1 MFTEINDKYY
11 LNEMSMTILMADLVG
26 EYARAQTNEGLEE
39 LTHDIAANIDAKGVV
54 EAFKKNW
61 RRPRDGSNSD
71 IQDVYRS
78 VPDAIQWAADREL
91 ERRADAAQADKYKK
105 LLDAV
110 FNGDIDP
117 DDLYLDGHNDKGLF

>member
-26 EYARAQTNEGLEE
+26 EYSRAQTNEGLEE
-39 LTHDIAANIDAKGVV
+39 LTHDIAANIDAQGVV
-54 EAFKKNW
+54 EAFKKDW
-61 RRPRDGSNSD
+61 RRPRDGSNKD
-71 IQDVYRS
+71 LHDMYRS

-91 ERRADAAQADKYKK
+91 ERRADAAQANKYKK

-117 DDLYLDGHNDKGLF
+117 DDLYLNGHNDKGMF

>member
-11 LNEMSMTILMADLVG
+11 LNEMSMTILMADAVRD
-26 EYARAQTNEGLEE
+26 YICPQE
-39 LTHDIAANIDAKGVV
+39 LILTGPKLNQKHAENVV

-61 RRPRDGSNSD
+61 RRPRDGSNKD
-71 IQDVYRS
+71 LHDMYRS
-78 VPDAIQWAADREL
+78 VPDAIQWAADREH
-91 ERRADAAQADKYKK
+91 ERRADVAQADKYKK

>member
-11 LNEMSMTILMADLVG
+11 LNEMSMTILMADAVRD
-26 EYARAQTNEGLEE
+26 YICPQE
-39 LTHDIAANIDAKGVV
+39 LILTGPKLNQKHAENVV

-61 RRPRDGSNSD
+61 RRPRDGSNKD
-71 IQDVYRS
+71 LHDMYRS
-78 VPDAIQWAADREL
+78 VPEAIQWAADRER
-91 ERRADAAQADKYKK
+91 ERRADVAQADKYKK

>member
-11 LNEMSMTILMADLVG
+11 LNEMSMTILMADAVRD
-26 EYARAQTNEGLEE
+26 YICPQE
-39 LTHDIAANIDAKGVV
+39 LILTGPKLNQKHAENVV

-61 RRPRDGSNSD
+61 RRPRDGSNKD
-71 IQDVYRS
+71 LHDMYRS
-78 VPDAIQWAADREL
+78 VPDAIQWAADRER
-91 ERRADAAQADKYKK
+91 ERRADVAQADKYKK

>member
-11 LNEMSMTILMADLVG
+11 LNEMSMTILMADAVRD
-26 EYARAQTNEGLEE
+26 YICPQE
-39 LTHDIAANIDAKGVV
+39 LILTGPKLNQKHAENVV

-61 RRPRDGSNSD
+61 RRPRDGSNKALHD
-71 IQDVYRS
+71 MYRS
-78 VPDAIQWAADREL
+78 VPDAIQWAADRER
-91 ERRADAAQADKYKK
+91 ERRADVAQADKYKK

>member
-11 LNEMSMTILMADLVG
+11 LNEMSMTILMADAVRD
-26 EYARAQTNEGLEE
+26 YICPQE
-39 LTHDIAANIDAKGVV
+39 LILTGPKLNQKHAENVV

-61 RRPRDGSNSD
+61 RRPRDGSNKD
-71 IQDVYRS
+71 LHDMYRS

-91 ERRADAAQADKYKK
+91 ERRADAAQANRYKK

-117 DDLYLDGHNDKGLF
+117 DDLYLDGHNGKEPF

>member
-26 EYARAQTNEGLEE
+26 EYSRAQTNEGLEE
-39 LTHDIAANIDAKGVV
+39 LTHDIAANIDAQGVV
-54 EAFKKNW
+54 EAFKKDW

-71 IQDVYRS
+71 LHDMYRS
-78 VPDAIQWAADREL
+78 VPDGLKWAADREL
-91 ERRADAAQADKYKK
+91 ERRADAAQANKYKK

-117 DDLYLDGHNDKGLF
+117 DDLYLDGHNDKGMF

>member
-11 LNEMSMTILMADLVG
+11 LNEMSMTILMADAVRD
-26 EYARAQTNEGLEE
+26 YICPQE
-39 LTHDIAANIDAKGVV
+39 LILTGPKLNQKHAENVV

-61 RRPRDGSNSD
+61 RRPRDGSNKD
-71 IQDVYRS
+71 LHDMYRS
-78 VPDAIQWAADREL
+78 VPDAIQWAADRER
-91 ERRADAAQADKYKK
+91 ERRADVAQANKYKK

-117 DDLYLDGHNDKGLF
+117 DDLYLDGHNDKGMF

>member
-26 EYARAQTNEGLEE
+26 EYSRAQTNEGLEE
-39 LTHDIAANIDAKGVV
+39 LTHDIAANIDAQGVV
-54 EAFKKNW
+54 EAFKKDW

-71 IQDVYRS
+71 LHDMYRS
-78 VPDAIQWAADREL
+78 VPDGLKWAADREL
-91 ERRADAAQADKYKK
+91 ERRADAAQANKYKK

-117 DDLYLDGHNDKGLF
+117 DDLYLNGHNDKGMF